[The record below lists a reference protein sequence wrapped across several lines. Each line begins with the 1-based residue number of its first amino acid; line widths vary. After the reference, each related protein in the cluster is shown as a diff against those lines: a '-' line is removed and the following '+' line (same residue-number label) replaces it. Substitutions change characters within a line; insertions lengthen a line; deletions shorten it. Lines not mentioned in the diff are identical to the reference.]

1 MIRIFILPV
10 YAVFVW
16 TALLNLAAAQELEP
30 RRWSHVPIDTNFI
43 GVGYVY
49 TSGDIFFD
57 PVLRIEDA
65 TASINTVSATYLRS
79 FDWSGKT
86 ARLDVRMP
94 YQKAVWKGIL
104 DGSPA
109 KAVREGVD
117 DPRIRLSVNFIGAP
131 ALKGKE
137 YQAYRASHT
146 TNTVVGAALAVTL
159 PLGQYKE
166 DKLLNLGQNRFII
179 RPQIGAVHTRGPWS
193 FELTG
198 SVFFYTDNDEFFNG
212 NKLEQKPLLALQTHI
227 IRSFRRGIWASLS
240 AGAVRAGE
248 TTING
253 EQKKDTKEDFLYAL
267 SAGLPVT
274 RTASVKIAYVRGRTG
289 TNLGSDTDNIG
300 IGFIKAF

>member
-1 MIRIFILPV
+1 MLPV

-86 ARLDVRMP
+86 ARLDVRVP

-117 DPRIRLSVNFIGAP
+117 DPRMRLSVNFIGAP

>member
-86 ARLDVRMP
+86 ARLDVRVP